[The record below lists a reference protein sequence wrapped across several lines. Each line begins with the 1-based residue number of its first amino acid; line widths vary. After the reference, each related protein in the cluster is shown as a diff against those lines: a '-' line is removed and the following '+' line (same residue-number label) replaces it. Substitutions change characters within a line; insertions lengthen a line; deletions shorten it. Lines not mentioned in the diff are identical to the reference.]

1 MSSIASFHGSLAHA
15 QRNWS
20 SMGQQISSSEVRRA
34 LDFLVADGRISVR
47 EGEAAAQL
55 LNHRRLTGEAQ
66 KVIRDFVAYAR
77 HESQK
82 EAASVATTSEGAFRG
97 VIAAAHREFSSMGPS
112 VSSTEME
119 RALGHLSRD
128 GKITSSE
135 VDTLRSTL
143 ETAKLTGA
151 ARKAGEAFLREYNA
165 DAFIPAGRS
174 APVDLSGGKHVP
186 LTARSGLF
194 L

>member
-1 MSSIASFHGSLAHA
+1 MSSIASFNGSLAHA

-66 KVIRDFVAYAR
+66 KVIKEFVAYAR

-82 EAASVATTSEGAFRG
+82 EAESVATTSEGAFRG
-97 VIAAAHREFSSMGPS
+97 VIAAAHREFSSMGPT

-128 GKITSSE
+128 GKITGSE
-135 VDTLRSTL
+135 IATLRSTL
-143 ETAKLTGA
+143 ETAKLTGN
-151 ARKAGEAFLREYNA
+151 ARKVGEAFLRQYNA
-165 DAFIPAGRS
+165 DSFEASARP
-174 APVDLSGGKHVP
+174 APVDLGGQKHVP

-194 L
+194 M

>member
-1 MSSIASFHGSLAHA
+1 MSSIASFHGSLAHS

-66 KVIRDFVAYAR
+66 KVIKDFVSYAQ
-77 HESQK
+77 HAQK
-82 EAASVATTSEGAFRG
+82 DSESVATSSEGAFRG

-135 VDTLRSTL
+135 VDTLRKTL
-143 ETAKLTGA
+143 ETAKLTGN
-151 ARKAGEAFLREYNA
+151 ARKAAESFLREYNA
-165 DAFIPAGRS
+165 DAFIPATRS
-174 APVDLSGGKHVP
+174 APVDLSGQKHVP

-194 L
+194 M